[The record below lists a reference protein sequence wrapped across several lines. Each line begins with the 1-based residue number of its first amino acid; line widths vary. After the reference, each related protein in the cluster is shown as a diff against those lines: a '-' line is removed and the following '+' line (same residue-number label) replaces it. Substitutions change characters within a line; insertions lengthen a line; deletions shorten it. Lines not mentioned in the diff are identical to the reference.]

1 MNRQQHWETVYATKA
16 TDAVSWYRLHLERS
30 LALIVRVAG

>member
-16 TDAVSWYRLHLERS
+16 TDAV
-30 LALIVRVAG
+30 RVGTGCIWSAHSR